1 MLDKSNSESHS
12 REFLRLI
19 EIMRRLRSE
28 NGCEWDRAQTHES
41 LRQYLIEEA
50 YEAVEAIDNSNMDL
64 LREELGDLMLH
75 VVYHAKLGEE
85 SGSFDILAVLEGI
98 NDKLVK
104 RHPHVFNGGDKK
116 SIDEIKMGWEEIKL
130 SEGRDSLLEGIPDT
144 LPALQRS
151 FRLQEKAASAGFDW
165 KDISGVWDKITE
177 EIDELREAIENDT
190 EISIEEE
197 IGDLLF
203 SIVNLSR
210 FIGVNPEDALRRSSR
225 KFEERFKGIEK
236 SAKTEGRE
244 INELS
249 LGEMDKIWESNKR
262 GEER

>member
-1 MLDKSNSESHS
+1 MDKSNSESHS
-12 REFLRLI
+12 GEFLRLI
-19 EIMRRLRSE
+19 EIMRALRSE

-75 VVYHAKLGEE
+75 VVFHAKLGEE
-85 SGSFDILAVLEGI
+85 SGSFDILDVLKGI
-98 NDKLVK
+98 NEKLVR

-116 SIDEIKMGWEEIKL
+116 SLDEIKVGWEEIKR
-130 SEGRDSLLEGIPDT
+130 SEGRESLLEGIPDT

-165 KDISGVWDKITE
+165 KEVSDVWDKITE
-177 EIDELREAIENDT
+177 EIEELHEAIDNDAET
-190 EISIEEE
+190 DIEEE

-210 FIGVNPEDALRRSSR
+210 FIDVNPEDALRRSSR

-236 SAKTEGRE
+236 SANMEGRE

-249 LGEMDKIWESNKR
+249 LDEMDKIWESNKTGR
-262 GEER
+262 KR

>member
-1 MLDKSNSESHS
+1 VDKNDSESNS

-19 EIMRRLRSE
+19 EIMSTLRSE
-28 NGCEWDRAQTHES
+28 NGCEWDKAQTHDS

-75 VVYHAKLGEE
+75 VVFHAKLGEE
-85 SGSFDILAVLEGI
+85 SGSFDILGILEGI
-98 NDKLVK
+98 NEKLVN

-116 SIDEIKMGWEEIKL
+116 SLDEIKMGWEEIKL

-165 KDISGVWDKITE
+165 KDISGVWDKINE
-177 EIDELREAIENDT
+177 EIEELREAIKSDAETD
-190 EISIEEE
+190 IEEE

-210 FIGVNPEDALRRSSR
+210 FIGVNPEDALRRSGR

-249 LGEMDKIWESNKR
+249 LDEMDRIWESNKR